1 MSKRVERAR
10 ADHGQSS
17 PQSLVGKPRVSEW
30 RLHTP
35 RLSGAL
41 SSSPGSARLEASD
54 TAFLKQAS
62 DDLLGRD
69 KVRVAKDRADRTDVE
84 NCRLL
89 ASDRLLKVA
98 TVQELNDTG
107 LSSCEL
113 FRK

>member
-10 ADHGQSS
+10 ADHHGQLS
-17 PQSLVGKPRVSEW
+17 PQSLVGKPQASEW
-30 RLHTP
+30 KLHTP
-35 RLSGAL
+35 RLSGVL

-54 TAFLKQAS
+54 EAFLRQAS

-69 KVRVAKDRADRTDVE
+69 NVRVAKERADRTDVE

-89 ASDRLLKVA
+89 KVA
-98 TVQELNDTG
+98 TAQELNDTG
-107 LSSCEL
+107 LSSREL

>member
-1 MSKRVERAR
+1 MSKRGERAR
-10 ADHGQSS
+10 ADHGQLS
-17 PQSLVGKPRVSEW
+17 PQSLVGNPQASEW

-54 TAFLKQAS
+54 AAFLKQAS

-69 KVRVAKDRADRTDVE
+69 KVRVAKERADRTDVE
-84 NCRLL
+84 NC
-89 ASDRLLKVA
+89 RLLKVA